1 MKMIKKFPPLPP
13 EYSGAART
21 ANNAGDDVTNTAT
34 AGPTAGLTMGATKGS
49 IKGATN
55 NATVSGYNI
64 EDLLCLLE
72 DGPDDF
78 GIDFSEDELR
88 YLDSQVY
95 VDLLSDPGFK
105 TVFCSPDNS
114 DLLIAL
120 INVMLHNDRHVEK
133 IINIRNEV
141 ASPSID
147 GGRVV
152 MDLTCI
158 DEQGR
163 VFDIEV
169 QKVSN
174 DSLFKRFVNYAC
186 KTYELGLRRPSD
198 ADSSKSDRRNVRD
211 NIKAMKDEF
220 ENEIMQ
226 DEFAN
231 GLDEIDET
239 DEIDA
244 AETSSATA
252 EIDTSEIDDSEI
264 DVRPLYRPSIYS
276 RLKPVYVIVILKS
289 KPMTEDG
296 VTYGQRL
303 FSHYTL
309 KEYSTNE
316 FAPSTINIIFA
327 SLGFFDKKPGEC
339 TTDLDRWC
347 YMFKHL
353 GKMKNLPSWV
363 EDKVMAR
370 LLSASRVANFNKV
383 QKKLYIKMSMDKE
396 ALIDDLNSVWNFGV
410 KKGLKQ
416 GLSKGLKQG
425 RKQGLKQGI
434 KLGVDE
440 GIQQQAR
447 NGAKNLILAGVPFE
461 TIASCMGLSID
472 EVKKLA
478 EN

>member
-1 MKMIKKFPPLPP
+1 MKMIKKFPPQPP

-21 ANNAGDDVTNTAT
+21 ANNAGNNVNIN
-34 AGPTAGLTMGATKGS
+34 ATKGLTTS
-49 IKGATN
+49 ATN
-55 NATVSGYNI
+55 TATVSGYNI

-163 VFDIEV
+163 IFDIEV

-186 KTYELGLRRPSD
+186 KTYELGLRRPTD

-220 ENEIMQ
+220 EN
-226 DEFAN
+226 D
-231 GLDEIDET
+231 IDET
-239 DEIDA
+239 DETDETDEINA
-244 AETSSATA
+244 AETSFAAAEIDDVDTSSDTA
-252 EIDTSEIDDSEI
+252 EIDTSDIDDAEI
-264 DVRPLYRPSIYS
+264 AVRPLYRPSIYS

-289 KPMTEDG
+289 KPMPEDG

-339 TTDLDRWC
+339 KTDLDRWC

-410 KKGLKQ
+410 KKGLSKGLKQGLKQ

-425 RKQGLKQGI
+425 RKQGIQQ
-434 KLGVDE
+434 
-440 GIQQQAR
+440 GIQQQAQS
-447 NGAKNLILAGVPFE
+447 GAKNLILAGVPFE

>member
-21 ANNAGDDVTNTAT
+21 ADNAGNDVN
-34 AGPTAGLTMGATKGS
+34 
-49 IKGATN
+49 N
-55 NATVSGYNI
+55 NATVSGYST

-186 KTYELGLRRPSD
+186 KTYELGLRRPTD

-220 ENEIMQ
+220 ENEIVQ

-231 GLDEIDET
+231 EIDEI

-244 AETSSATA
+244 AETSSTAA
-252 EIDTSEIDDSEI
+252 EIA
-264 DVRPLYRPSIYS
+264 VRPLYRPSIYS

-289 KPMTEDG
+289 KPMPEDG

-353 GKMKNLPSWV
+353 GKMKNLPAWV
-363 EDKVMAR
+363 EDKVMTR

-410 KKGLKQ
+410 KKGL
-416 GLSKGLKQG
+416 SKGLKQG
-425 RKQGLKQGI
+425 RKQ
-434 KLGVDE
+434 
-440 GIQQQAR
+440 QAR
-447 NGAKNLILAGVPFE
+447 IDAKNFIAAGVPIN
-461 TIASCMGLSID
+461 TIASCIGLSID

>member
-1 MKMIKKFPPLPP
+1 MIKKFPPLPP

-21 ANNAGDDVTNTAT
+21 ADNAGNNVTNNAITGSA
-34 AGPTAGLTMGATKGS
+34 KGS
-49 IKGATN
+49 IKGATTSTAPTTSATN
-55 NATVSGYNI
+55 NATVSGYST

-120 INVMLHNDRHVEK
+120 INVMLRNDRHVEK

-147 GGRVV
+147 GGRVI

-186 KTYELGLRRPSD
+186 KTYELGLRRPTD

-220 ENEIMQ
+220 
-226 DEFAN
+226 AN
-231 GLDEIDET
+231 EIDEIADT
-239 DEIDA
+239 
-244 AETSSATA
+244 ETSSAAA
-252 EIDTSEIDDSEI
+252 EIDDAEI

-339 TTDLDRWC
+339 KTDLDRWC

-410 KKGLKQ
+410 KKGL
-416 GLSKGLKQG
+416 SKGLKQG
-425 RKQGLKQGI
+425 RKQG
-434 KLGVDE
+434 
-440 GIQQQAR
+440 IQQR
-447 NGAKNLILAGVPFE
+447 NYEIALTALNDGIAPEQVAKI
-461 TIASCMGLSID
+461 TGLSLVA
-472 EVKKLA
+472 VKKLA

>member
-133 IINIRNEV
+133 IVNIRNEV

-220 ENEIMQ
+220 EN
-226 DEFAN
+226 D
-231 GLDEIDET
+231 IDET
-239 DEIDA
+239 DEIDDVD
-244 AETSSATA
+244 TSSAAA
-252 EIDTSEIDDSEI
+252 EIDDVDTSSDAAELA
-264 DVRPLYRPSIYS
+264 VRPLYRPSIYS

-410 KKGLKQ
+410 KKGL
-416 GLSKGLKQG
+416 SKGLKQG
-425 RKQGLKQGI
+425 RKQ
-434 KLGVDE
+434 
-440 GIQQQAR
+440 QAR
-447 NGAKNLILAGVPFE
+447 IDAKNFIAAGVPIS
-461 TIASCMGLSID
+461 TIASCIGLSID

>member
-21 ANNAGDDVTNTAT
+21 SDNAGNDV
-34 AGPTAGLTMGATKGS
+34 
-49 IKGATN
+49 TN

-186 KTYELGLRRPSD
+186 KTYELGLRRPTD
-198 ADSSKSDRRNVRD
+198 ADSSKSDRRNLRD
-211 NIKAMKDEF
+211 SIKAMKDEF
-220 ENEIMQ
+220 ANEIMR

-231 GLDEIDET
+231 GID
-239 DEIDA
+239 
-244 AETSSATA
+244 

-264 DVRPLYRPSIYS
+264 AVRPLYRPSIYS

-353 GKMKNLPSWV
+353 GKMKNLPAWV

-425 RKQGLKQGI
+425 RKQGIQQ
-434 KLGVDE
+434 
-440 GIQQQAR
+440 GIQQQAQS
-447 NGAKNLILAGVPFE
+447 GAKNLILAGVPFE

>member
-1 MKMIKKFPPLPP
+1 MKMIKKFPTLPP

-21 ANNAGDDVTNTAT
+21 ADNAGNDAN
-34 AGPTAGLTMGATKGS
+34 
-49 IKGATN
+49 N
-55 NATVSGYNI
+55 NATVSGYST

-147 GGRVV
+147 GGRVI

-163 VFDIEV
+163 IFDIEV

-186 KTYELGLRRPSD
+186 KTYELGLRRPTD
-198 ADSSKSDRRNVRD
+198 ADSSKSGRRNVRD

-220 ENEIMQ
+220 ANEIMQ

-231 GLDEIDET
+231 GI

-244 AETSSATA
+244 TETSTA
-252 EIDTSEIDDSEI
+252 ASEIDTSEIDDSEI
-264 DVRPLYRPSIYS
+264 AVRPLYRPSIYS

-410 KKGLKQ
+410 KKGL
-416 GLSKGLKQG
+416 SKGLKQG
-425 RKQGLKQGI
+425 RKQG
-434 KLGVDE
+434 
-440 GIQQQAR
+440 IQQR
-447 NGAKNLILAGVPFE
+447 NYEIALTALNDGIAPEQVAKI
-461 TIASCMGLSID
+461 TGLSLVA
-472 EVKKLA
+472 VKKLA

>member
-21 ANNAGDDVTNTAT
+21 ANNAGDDVTN
-34 AGPTAGLTMGATKGS
+34 
-49 IKGATN
+49 
-55 NATVSGYNI
+55 NATVSGYST

-147 GGRVV
+147 GGRVI

-186 KTYELGLRRPSD
+186 KTYELGLRRPTD

-220 ENEIMQ
+220 ANEIMQ

-231 GLDEIDET
+231 GI

-244 AETSSATA
+244 TETSTA
-252 EIDTSEIDDSEI
+252 ASEIDTSEIDDSEI
-264 DVRPLYRPSIYS
+264 AVRPLYRPSIYS

-410 KKGLKQ
+410 KKGISKGLKQGLKQ

-425 RKQGLKQGI
+425 RKQGIQQ
-434 KLGVDE
+434 
-440 GIQQQAR
+440 GIQQQAQS
-447 NGAKNLILAGVPFE
+447 GAKNLILAGVPFE

>member
-1 MKMIKKFPPLPP
+1 MIKKFPPLPP

-21 ANNAGDDVTNTAT
+21 ANNAGDDVN
-34 AGPTAGLTMGATKGS
+34 
-49 IKGATN
+49 N
-55 NATVSGYNI
+55 NATVSGYST

-186 KTYELGLRRPSD
+186 KTYELGLRRPTD

-220 ENEIMQ
+220 ANEIMQ

-231 GLDEIDET
+231 
-239 DEIDA
+239 EIDA
-244 AETSSATA
+244 AETSSAAA
-252 EIDTSEIDDSEI
+252 EIDDTEI

-370 LLSASRVANFNKV
+370 LLGASRVANFNKV

-410 KKGLKQ
+410 KKGL
-416 GLSKGLKQG
+416 SKGLKQG
-425 RKQGLKQGI
+425 RKQG
-434 KLGVDE
+434 
-440 GIQQQAR
+440 IQQR
-447 NGAKNLILAGVPFE
+447 NYEIALTALNDGIAPEQVAKI
-461 TIASCMGLSID
+461 TGLSLVA
-472 EVKKLA
+472 VKKLA

>member
-1 MKMIKKFPPLPP
+1 MVKKFPTLPP

-21 ANNAGDDVTNTAT
+21 ADNAGNNVTNNAITGSA
-34 AGPTAGLTMGATKGS
+34 KGS
-49 IKGATN
+49 IKGATTSTAPTTSATN
-55 NATVSGYNI
+55 NATVSGYNT

-78 GIDFSEDELR
+78 GIDFSEDELH

-186 KTYELGLRRPSD
+186 KTYELGLRRPTD
-198 ADSSKSDRRNVRD
+198 ADSSKSDRRNLRD

-220 ENEIMQ
+220 ANEIMQ

-231 GLDEIDET
+231 EIDEID
-239 DEIDA
+239 D
-244 AETSSATA
+244 AETSSTA
-252 EIDTSEIDDSEI
+252 VEIDDAEI

-339 TTDLDRWC
+339 KTDLDRWC

-410 KKGLKQ
+410 KKGL
-416 GLSKGLKQG
+416 SKGLKQG
-425 RKQGLKQGI
+425 RKQ
-434 KLGVDE
+434 

>member
-1 MKMIKKFPPLPP
+1 MIKKFPPLPP

-21 ANNAGDDVTNTAT
+21 ANNAGNNVNNATAGPT
-34 AGPTAGLTMGATKGS
+34 AGPTAGLTTGATT
-49 IKGATN
+49 GATN
-55 NATVSGYNI
+55 TATVSGYST

-186 KTYELGLRRPSD
+186 KTYELGLRRPTD

-231 GLDEIDET
+231 GIDGIDEIDET
-239 DEIDA
+239 DD
-244 AETSSATA
+244 AETSTAAA
-252 EIDTSEIDDSEI
+252 EIDTSEIDDAEI

-410 KKGLKQ
+410 KKGL
-416 GLSKGLKQG
+416 SKGLKQG
-425 RKQGLKQGI
+425 RKQG
-434 KLGVDE
+434 
-440 GIQQQAR
+440 IQQQAR
-447 NGAKNLILAGVPFE
+447 NGARNLILAGVPFE

>member
-1 MKMIKKFPPLPP
+1 MVKKFPTLPP
-13 EYSGAART
+13 GYSGAART
-21 ANNAGDDVTNTAT
+21 ADNAGNDVN
-34 AGPTAGLTMGATKGS
+34 
-49 IKGATN
+49 N
-55 NATVSGYNI
+55 NATVSGYST

-147 GGRVV
+147 GGRVI

-186 KTYELGLRRPSD
+186 KTYELGLRRPTD

-220 ENEIMQ
+220 ANEIMQ

-231 GLDEIDET
+231 EIDEIDEN
-239 DEIDA
+239 DD
-244 AETSSATA
+244 AETSSAAA

-264 DVRPLYRPSIYS
+264 AVRPLYRPSIYS

-339 TTDLDRWC
+339 KTDLDRWC

-416 GLSKGLKQG
+416 G
-425 RKQGLKQGI
+425 RKQGI
-434 KLGVDE
+434 R
-440 GIQQQAR
+440 QQAR

>member
-21 ANNAGDDVTNTAT
+21 SDNAGNDVN
-34 AGPTAGLTMGATKGS
+34 
-49 IKGATN
+49 N
-55 NATVSGYNI
+55 NATVSGYST

-186 KTYELGLRRPSD
+186 KTYELGLRRPTD
-198 ADSSKSDRRNVRD
+198 ADSSKSDRRNVLD

-220 ENEIMQ
+220 ANEIMQ

-231 GLDEIDET
+231 GIDEIDEN
-239 DEIDA
+239 DD
-244 AETSSATA
+244 AETSSAA
-252 EIDTSEIDDSEI
+252 VEIA
-264 DVRPLYRPSIYS
+264 VRPLYRPSIYS

-289 KPMTEDG
+289 KPMPEDG

-410 KKGLKQ
+410 KKGLSKGLKQ

-425 RKQGLKQGI
+425 RKQ
-434 KLGVDE
+434 
-440 GIQQQAR
+440 QAR
-447 NGAKNLILAGVPFE
+447 IDAKNFIAAGVPISA
-461 TIASCMGLSID
+461 IASCMGLSID

>member
-21 ANNAGDDVTNTAT
+21 ANNAGNDVN
-34 AGPTAGLTMGATKGS
+34 
-49 IKGATN
+49 N
-55 NATVSGYNI
+55 NATVSGYST

-186 KTYELGLRRPSD
+186 KTYELGLRRPTD
-198 ADSSKSDRRNVRD
+198 ADSSESDRRNVRD

-220 ENEIMQ
+220 ANEIMQ

-231 GLDEIDET
+231 EI

-244 AETSSATA
+244 TETSTA
-252 EIDTSEIDDSEI
+252 ASEIDTSEIDDSEI
-264 DVRPLYRPSIYS
+264 AVRPLYRPSIYS

-289 KPMTEDG
+289 KPMPEDG

-353 GKMKNLPSWV
+353 GKMKNLPAWV

-410 KKGLKQ
+410 KKGL
-416 GLSKGLKQG
+416 SKGLKQG
-425 RKQGLKQGI
+425 RKQGIKQRNYEIALTALNDGI
-434 KLGVDE
+434 APEQV
-440 GIQQQAR
+440 
-447 NGAKNLILAGVPFE
+447 AKI
-461 TIASCMGLSID
+461 TGLSLVA
-472 EVKKLA
+472 VKKLA

>member
-13 EYSGAART
+13 EYFGAART
-21 ANNAGDDVTNTAT
+21 ADNAGNNVN
-34 AGPTAGLTMGATKGS
+34 
-49 IKGATN
+49 N
-55 NATVSGYNI
+55 NATVSGYNT

-133 IINIRNEV
+133 IVNIRNEV

-186 KTYELGLRRPSD
+186 KTYELGLRRPTD

-220 ENEIMQ
+220 ANEIMQ

-231 GLDEIDET
+231 
-239 DEIDA
+239 
-244 AETSSATA
+244 
-252 EIDTSEIDDSEI
+252 EIDDSEI

-289 KPMTEDG
+289 KPMPEAG

-339 TTDLDRWC
+339 KTDLDRWC

-363 EDKVMAR
+363 EDKVMTR

-410 KKGLKQ
+410 KKGLSKGLKQ

-425 RKQGLKQGI
+425 RKQG
-434 KLGVDE
+434 
-440 GIQQQAR
+440 IQQR
-447 NGAKNLILAGVPFE
+447 NYEIALTALNDGIAPEQVAKI
-461 TIASCMGLSID
+461 TGLSLVA
-472 EVKKLA
+472 VKKLA

>member
-13 EYSGAART
+13 EYSGAVRT
-21 ANNAGDDVTNTAT
+21 ADNAGNN
-34 AGPTAGLTMGATKGS
+34 LN
-49 IKGATN
+49 N
-55 NATVSGYNI
+55 NATVSGYST

-186 KTYELGLRRPSD
+186 KTYELGLRRPTD

-220 ENEIMQ
+220 ANEIMQ

-231 GLDEIDET
+231 
-239 DEIDA
+239 
-244 AETSSATA
+244 
-252 EIDTSEIDDSEI
+252 EIDDAEI

-353 GKMKNLPSWV
+353 GKMKNLPAWV

-410 KKGLKQ
+410 KKGL
-416 GLSKGLKQG
+416 SKGLKQG
-425 RKQGLKQGI
+425 RKQ
-434 KLGVDE
+434 
-440 GIQQQAR
+440 QAR
-447 NGAKNLILAGVPFE
+447 IDAKNFIAAGVPIS
-461 TIASCMGLSID
+461 TIASCIGLSID

>member
-21 ANNAGDDVTNTAT
+21 ADNAGNDVN
-34 AGPTAGLTMGATKGS
+34 
-49 IKGATN
+49 N
-55 NATVSGYNI
+55 NATVSGYST

-133 IINIRNEV
+133 IVNIRNEV

-186 KTYELGLRRPSD
+186 KTYELGLRRPTD
-198 ADSSKSDRRNVRD
+198 ADSSKSDRRNLRD

-220 ENEIMQ
+220 ANEIMQ

-231 GLDEIDET
+231 EIDEID
-239 DEIDA
+239 D
-244 AETSSATA
+244 AETSSTA
-252 EIDTSEIDDSEI
+252 VEIDDAEI

-339 TTDLDRWC
+339 KTDLDRWC

-410 KKGLKQ
+410 KKGL
-416 GLSKGLKQG
+416 SKGLKQG
-425 RKQGLKQGI
+425 RKQ
-434 KLGVDE
+434 

>member
-21 ANNAGDDVTNTAT
+21 ADNAGNDVN
-34 AGPTAGLTMGATKGS
+34 
-49 IKGATN
+49 N
-55 NATVSGYNI
+55 NATVSGYST

-72 DGPDDF
+72 DAPDDF

-186 KTYELGLRRPSD
+186 KTYELGLRRPTD

-220 ENEIMQ
+220 ANEIMQ

-231 GLDEIDET
+231 EIDEI

-244 AETSSATA
+244 AETSSAAA
-252 EIDTSEIDDSEI
+252 EIA
-264 DVRPLYRPSIYS
+264 VRPLYRPSIYS

-339 TTDLDRWC
+339 KTDLDRWC

-410 KKGLKQ
+410 KKGL
-416 GLSKGLKQG
+416 SKGLKQG

-434 KLGVDE
+434 
-440 GIQQQAR
+440 Q
-447 NGAKNLILAGVPFE
+447 
-461 TIASCMGLSID
+461 
-472 EVKKLA
+472 
-478 EN
+478 

>member
-1 MKMIKKFPPLPP
+1 MVKKFPTPPP
-13 EYSGAART
+13 EYSGAAKT
-21 ANNAGDDVTNTAT
+21 ADNAGNDVN
-34 AGPTAGLTMGATKGS
+34 
-49 IKGATN
+49 N
-55 NATVSGYNI
+55 NATVSGYST

-120 INVMLHNDRHVEK
+120 IKVMLHNDRHVEK

-186 KTYELGLRRPSD
+186 KTYGLGLRRPTD

-220 ENEIMQ
+220 ANEIMQ

-231 GLDEIDET
+231 EIDEID
-239 DEIDA
+239 D
-244 AETSSATA
+244 AETSSTA
-252 EIDTSEIDDSEI
+252 VEIDDAEI

-339 TTDLDRWC
+339 KTDLDRWC

-425 RKQGLKQGI
+425 RKQGIQQ
-434 KLGVDE
+434 
-440 GIQQQAR
+440 GIQQQAQS
-447 NGAKNLILAGVPFE
+447 GAKNLILAGVPFE

>member
-1 MKMIKKFPPLPP
+1 MVKKFPPLPP

-21 ANNAGDDVTNTAT
+21 ANNAGNNVN
-34 AGPTAGLTMGATKGS
+34 
-49 IKGATN
+49 N
-55 NATVSGYNI
+55 NATVSGYNT

-133 IINIRNEV
+133 IVNIRNEV

-186 KTYELGLRRPSD
+186 KTYELGLRRPTD

-220 ENEIMQ
+220 ANEIMQ

-231 GLDEIDET
+231 EIDGIDEIDET
-239 DEIDA
+239 DD
-244 AETSSATA
+244 AETSSAAA
-252 EIDTSEIDDSEI
+252 EIA
-264 DVRPLYRPSIYS
+264 VRPLYRPSIYS

-370 LLSASRVANFNKV
+370 LLGASRVANFNKV

-410 KKGLKQ
+410 KKGLSKGLKQGLKQ

-425 RKQGLKQGI
+425 RKQGIQQ
-434 KLGVDE
+434 
-440 GIQQQAR
+440 GIQQQAQS
-447 NGAKNLILAGVPFE
+447 GAKNLILAGVPFE

>member
-1 MKMIKKFPPLPP
+1 MKMVKKFPPLPP

-21 ANNAGDDVTNTAT
+21 ADNAVN
-34 AGPTAGLTMGATKGS
+34 
-49 IKGATN
+49 N
-55 NATVSGYNI
+55 NATVSGYST

-186 KTYELGLRRPSD
+186 KTYELGLRRPTD

-231 GLDEIDET
+231 DID
-239 DEIDA
+239 D
-244 AETSSATA
+244 A
-252 EIDTSEIDDSEI
+252 EIA
-264 DVRPLYRPSIYS
+264 VRPLYRPSIYS

-416 GLSKGLKQG
+416 G
-425 RKQGLKQGI
+425 RK
-434 KLGVDE
+434 
-440 GIQQQAR
+440 QQAR
-447 NGAKNLILAGVPFE
+447 IDAKNLIAAGVPIS
-461 TIASCMGLSID
+461 TIASCIGLSID

>member
-1 MKMIKKFPPLPP
+1 MVKKFPPLPP

-21 ANNAGDDVTNTAT
+21 ADNAGNNVN
-34 AGPTAGLTMGATKGS
+34 
-49 IKGATN
+49 N
-55 NATVSGYNI
+55 NATVSGYST

-133 IINIRNEV
+133 IVNIRNEV

-186 KTYELGLRRPSD
+186 KTYELGLRRPTD

-220 ENEIMQ
+220 ANEIMQ

-231 GLDEIDET
+231 
-239 DEIDA
+239 
-244 AETSSATA
+244 
-252 EIDTSEIDDSEI
+252 EIDDSEI
-264 DVRPLYRPSIYS
+264 AVRPLYRPSIYS

-410 KKGLKQ
+410 KKGL
-416 GLSKGLKQG
+416 SKGLKQG

-434 KLGVDE
+434 QQRNYEIALTALND
-440 GIQQQAR
+440 GIAPEQV
-447 NGAKNLILAGVPFE
+447 AKI
-461 TIASCMGLSID
+461 TGLSLVA
-472 EVKKLA
+472 VKKLA

>member
-1 MKMIKKFPPLPP
+1 MIKKFPPLPP

-21 ANNAGDDVTNTAT
+21 ADNAGNNVNIDAT
-34 AGPTAGLTMGATKGS
+34 IGLITGATTGTTTKVTKS
-49 IKGATN
+49 ATN
-55 NATVSGYNI
+55 NATVSGYNT

-186 KTYELGLRRPSD
+186 KTYELGLRRPTD

-211 NIKAMKDEF
+211 NIKEMKDEF
-220 ENEIMQ
+220 ANEIMQ

-231 GLDEIDET
+231 
-239 DEIDA
+239 
-244 AETSSATA
+244 
-252 EIDTSEIDDSEI
+252 EIDDSEI
-264 DVRPLYRPSIYS
+264 AVRPLYRPSIYS

-353 GKMKNLPSWV
+353 GKMKNLPAWV

-410 KKGLKQ
+410 KKGL
-416 GLSKGLKQG
+416 SKGLKQG
-425 RKQGLKQGI
+425 RKQG
-434 KLGVDE
+434 
-440 GIQQQAR
+440 IQQR
-447 NGAKNLILAGVPFE
+447 NYEIALTALNDGIAPEQVAKI
-461 TIASCMGLSID
+461 TGLSLVA
-472 EVKKLA
+472 VKKLA

>member
-1 MKMIKKFPPLPP
+1 MKMVKKFPPLPP
-13 EYSGAART
+13 EYSGVART
-21 ANNAGDDVTNTAT
+21 ANNAGNNVN
-34 AGPTAGLTMGATKGS
+34 
-49 IKGATN
+49 I

-186 KTYELGLRRPSD
+186 KTYELGLRRPTD

-220 ENEIMQ
+220 EN
-226 DEFAN
+226 D
-231 GLDEIDET
+231 IDET
-239 DEIDA
+239 DEIDDVD
-244 AETSSATA
+244 TSSAAA
-252 EIDTSEIDDSEI
+252 EIDDVDTSSDTSDIDDAELA
-264 DVRPLYRPSIYS
+264 VRPLYRPSIYS

-396 ALIDDLNSVWNFGV
+396 SLIDDLNSVWNFGV
-410 KKGLKQ
+410 KK

-440 GIQQQAR
+440 GIRQQAR

>member
-21 ANNAGDDVTNTAT
+21 ADNAGNDVN
-34 AGPTAGLTMGATKGS
+34 
-49 IKGATN
+49 N
-55 NATVSGYNI
+55 NATVSGYST

-133 IINIRNEV
+133 IVNIRNEV

-147 GGRVV
+147 GGRVI

-186 KTYELGLRRPSD
+186 KTYELGLRRPTD

-220 ENEIMQ
+220 ANEIMQ

-231 GLDEIDET
+231 
-239 DEIDA
+239 
-244 AETSSATA
+244 
-252 EIDTSEIDDSEI
+252 EIDDSEI
-264 DVRPLYRPSIYS
+264 AVRPLYRPSIYS

-416 GLSKGLKQG
+416 G
-425 RKQGLKQGI
+425 RKQ
-434 KLGVDE
+434 

>member
-21 ANNAGDDVTNTAT
+21 ANNAGNNVN
-34 AGPTAGLTMGATKGS
+34 
-49 IKGATN
+49 N
-55 NATVSGYNI
+55 NATISGYNI

-186 KTYELGLRRPSD
+186 KTYELGLRRPTD

-231 GLDEIDET
+231 DIDET
-239 DEIDA
+239 DEIDEINA
-244 AETSSATA
+244 AGTSSAAA
-252 EIDTSEIDDSEI
+252 EIDDVDTSSDTADIDTSDIDDAELA
-264 DVRPLYRPSIYS
+264 VRPLYRPSIYS

-416 GLSKGLKQG
+416 G
-425 RKQGLKQGI
+425 RKQG
-434 KLGVDE
+434 
-440 GIQQQAR
+440 IQQR
-447 NGAKNLILAGVPFE
+447 NYEIALTALNDGIAPEQVAKI
-461 TIASCMGLSID
+461 TGLSLVA
-472 EVKKLA
+472 VKKLA

>member
-21 ANNAGDDVTNTAT
+21 ANHAGDDV
-34 AGPTAGLTMGATKGS
+34 
-49 IKGATN
+49 TN
-55 NATVSGYNI
+55 NATVSGYST

-163 VFDIEV
+163 IFDIEV

-186 KTYELGLRRPSD
+186 KTYELGLRRPTD

-220 ENEIMQ
+220 EN
-226 DEFAN
+226 D
-231 GLDEIDET
+231 IDET
-239 DEIDA
+239 DEIDDVD
-244 AETSSATA
+244 TSSAAA
-252 EIDTSEIDDSEI
+252 EIDDVDTSSDTAELA
-264 DVRPLYRPSIYS
+264 VRPLYRPSIYS

-410 KKGLKQ
+410 KKGL
-416 GLSKGLKQG
+416 SKGLKQG

-434 KLGVDE
+434 QQRNYEIALTALND
-440 GIQQQAR
+440 GIAPEQV
-447 NGAKNLILAGVPFE
+447 AKI
-461 TIASCMGLSID
+461 TGLSLVA
-472 EVKKLA
+472 VKKLA

>member
-21 ANNAGDDVTNTAT
+21 ADNAGNNVNIDAT
-34 AGPTAGLTMGATKGS
+34 IGLITGATTGTTTKVTKS
-49 IKGATN
+49 ATN
-55 NATVSGYNI
+55 NATVSGYNT

-152 MDLTCI
+152 MDLTRI

-186 KTYELGLRRPSD
+186 KTYELGLRRPTD

-211 NIKAMKDEF
+211 NIKEMKDEF
-220 ENEIMQ
+220 ANEIMQ

-231 GLDEIDET
+231 
-239 DEIDA
+239 
-244 AETSSATA
+244 
-252 EIDTSEIDDSEI
+252 EIDDSEI
-264 DVRPLYRPSIYS
+264 AVRPLYRPSIYS

-353 GKMKNLPSWV
+353 GKMKNLPAWV

-410 KKGLKQ
+410 KKGL
-416 GLSKGLKQG
+416 SKGLKQG
-425 RKQGLKQGI
+425 RKQG
-434 KLGVDE
+434 
-440 GIQQQAR
+440 IQQR
-447 NGAKNLILAGVPFE
+447 NYEIALTALNDGIAPEQVAKI
-461 TIASCMGLSID
+461 TGLSLVA
-472 EVKKLA
+472 VKKLA

>member
-13 EYSGAART
+13 EYSGAVRT
-21 ANNAGDDVTNTAT
+21 ADNAG
-34 AGPTAGLTMGATKGS
+34 
-49 IKGATN
+49 N
-55 NATVSGYNI
+55 NVNITATVSGYST

-186 KTYELGLRRPSD
+186 KTYELGLRRPTD

-220 ENEIMQ
+220 EN
-226 DEFAN
+226 D
-231 GLDEIDET
+231 IDET
-239 DEIDA
+239 DEIDDVD
-244 AETSSATA
+244 TSSAAA
-252 EIDTSEIDDSEI
+252 EIDDVDTSSDTSDIDDAELA
-264 DVRPLYRPSIYS
+264 VRPLYRPSIYS

-425 RKQGLKQGI
+425 RKQG
-434 KLGVDE
+434 
-440 GIQQQAR
+440 IQQQAR
-447 NGAKNLILAGVPFE
+447 NGARNLILAGVPFE

>member
-13 EYSGAART
+13 EYFGAART
-21 ANNAGDDVTNTAT
+21 ADNAGNNVNNNAITGSA
-34 AGPTAGLTMGATKGS
+34 KGS
-49 IKGATN
+49 IKGATTSTAPTTSATN
-55 NATVSGYNI
+55 NATVSGYNT

-78 GIDFSEDELR
+78 GIDFSEDELH

-186 KTYELGLRRPSD
+186 KTYELGLRRPTD
-198 ADSSKSDRRNVRD
+198 ADSSKSDRRNLRD

-220 ENEIMQ
+220 ANEIMQ

-231 GLDEIDET
+231 EIDEID
-239 DEIDA
+239 D
-244 AETSSATA
+244 AETSSTA
-252 EIDTSEIDDSEI
+252 VEIDDAEI

-339 TTDLDRWC
+339 KTDLDRWC

-363 EDKVMAR
+363 EDKVMTR

-416 GLSKGLKQG
+416 G
-425 RKQGLKQGI
+425 RK
-434 KLGVDE
+434 
-440 GIQQQAR
+440 QQAR
-447 NGAKNLILAGVPFE
+447 IDAKNFIAAGVPIN
-461 TIASCMGLSID
+461 TIASCIGLSID

>member
-13 EYSGAART
+13 EYSGAARI
-21 ANNAGDDVTNTAT
+21 ANNAGNNVNNNAIT
-34 AGPTAGLTMGATKGS
+34 GSTKGS
-49 IKGATN
+49 IKGATTSTAQTTSATN
-55 NATVSGYNI
+55 NATVSGYNT

-78 GIDFSEDELR
+78 GIDFSEDELH

-186 KTYELGLRRPSD
+186 KTYELGLRRPPD

-220 ENEIMQ
+220 ANEIMQ

-231 GLDEIDET
+231 EIDEI

-244 AETSSATA
+244 AETSTAATEIAAA
-252 EIDTSEIDDSEI
+252 EIDTSEIA
-264 DVRPLYRPSIYS
+264 VRPLYRPSIYS

-353 GKMKNLPSWV
+353 GKMKNLPAWV

-416 GLSKGLKQG
+416 G
-425 RKQGLKQGI
+425 RKQGI
-434 KLGVDE
+434 R
-440 GIQQQAR
+440 QQTR

>member
-1 MKMIKKFPPLPP
+1 MKMVKKFPPLPP

-21 ANNAGDDVTNTAT
+21 ANNAGNN
-34 AGPTAGLTMGATKGS
+34 
-49 IKGATN
+49 ATN

-133 IINIRNEV
+133 IVNIRNEV

-410 KKGLKQ
+410 KKGL
-416 GLSKGLKQG
+416 SRGLKQG
-425 RKQGLKQGI
+425 RKQ
-434 KLGVDE
+434 
-440 GIQQQAR
+440 QAR
-447 NGAKNLILAGVPFE
+447 IDAKNFIAAGVPIS
-461 TIASCMGLSID
+461 TIASCIGLSID

>member
-21 ANNAGDDVTNTAT
+21 ADNAGNDVN
-34 AGPTAGLTMGATKGS
+34 
-49 IKGATN
+49 N
-55 NATVSGYNI
+55 NATVSGYST

-133 IINIRNEV
+133 IISIRNEV

-186 KTYELGLRRPSD
+186 KTYELGLRRPTD
-198 ADSSKSDRRNVRD
+198 ADSSKSDRRNLRD

-220 ENEIMQ
+220 ANEIMQ

-231 GLDEIDET
+231 EI

-244 AETSSATA
+244 AETSSTA
-252 EIDTSEIDDSEI
+252 VEIDDAEI

-327 SLGFFDKKPGEC
+327 SLGFFDKMPGEC
-339 TTDLDRWC
+339 KTDLDRWC

-410 KKGLKQ
+410 KKGLSKGLKQ

-425 RKQGLKQGI
+425 RKQ
-434 KLGVDE
+434 
-440 GIQQQAR
+440 QAR
-447 NGAKNLILAGVPFE
+447 IDAKNFIAAGVPIS
-461 TIASCMGLSID
+461 TIASCIGLSID